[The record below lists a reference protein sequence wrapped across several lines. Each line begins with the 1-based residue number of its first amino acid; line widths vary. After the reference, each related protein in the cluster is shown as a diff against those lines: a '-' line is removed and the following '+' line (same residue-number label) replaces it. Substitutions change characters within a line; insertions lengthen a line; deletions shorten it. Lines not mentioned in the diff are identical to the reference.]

1 MSRRQKMCPP
11 SPHGF
16 PRHPFPFS
24 SGLRLRALFLVP
36 GGLRVFF
43 RSPVVRVLGV
53 FSGCVSCALLGA
65 PGSLRGNLLVLQK
78 GEVGGPRALLFGEPI
93 ASFADVSPVSSQS
106 TSQSIFGCPRCVE
119 MLYLF
124 GVRQRVAS
132 TECFAGLQRKNRSP
146 GGRGGG
152 GKISRRTPM
161 VRPRSEILPG
171 WLDLAVRFFPA
182 YLDIEVRSNQH
193 R

>member
-1 MSRRQKMCPP
+1 MVAEFLHHQ
-11 SPHGF
+11 
-16 PRHPFPFS
+16 PFPCQPLAYKARLGGVGISAVAESGCLAGRKCARRHLMGSPVIPSLSVRDLGSAPFS
-24 SGLRLRALFLVP
+24 WCPGASAYFSGLRL
-36 GGLRVFF
+36 
-43 RSPVVRVLGV
+43 LGFWGC

-106 TSQSIFGCPRCVE
+106 TSQSTFGCPRCVE

-132 TECFAGLQRKNRSP
+132 TECFAGLQRK
-146 GGRGGG
+146 
-152 GKISRRTPM
+152 
-161 VRPRSEILPG
+161 
-171 WLDLAVRFFPA
+171 
-182 YLDIEVRSNQH
+182 
-193 R
+193 